1 MAAARTSLVDALAYC
16 LLEALAAVGAAGQ
29 ERREGVLAA
38 VVARARARLVL
49 GLGLG
54 LCALV
59 RRECSGP
66 CSWLVLRLR

>member
-1 MAAARTSLVDALAYC
+1 MPLHTVYSK
-16 LLEALAAVGAAGQ
+16 ALAAVGAAGQ

-38 VVARARARLVL
+38 VVARARARARLVL
-49 GLGLG
+49 GLGFG